1 MKISPSMM
9 LKKRIIDEVKMI
21 IAGRK
26 ILRSMQMNMNILD
39 ELKDRYAQF
48 MIEAEPKIKQAMTA
62 WYYKQLFQRRM
73 RVYVA
78 SIYLE
83 TSELIKPNAKVV
95 LIGSFTKKPWIQK
108 VLCTYDP
115 LFRCFKADK
124 VFIKVG

>member
-48 MIEAEPKIKQAMTA
+48 MIEAEPKIKRAMTA
-62 WYYKQLFQRRM
+62 WYYKQLF
-73 RVYVA
+73 
-78 SIYLE
+78 
-83 TSELIKPNAKVV
+83 
-95 LIGSFTKKPWIQK
+95 
-108 VLCTYDP
+108 
-115 LFRCFKADK
+115 
-124 VFIKVG
+124 

>member
-26 ILRSMQMNMNILD
+26 ILRSMQMNMQILD
-39 ELKDRYAQF
+39 EIKDRYAQL
-48 MIEAEPKIKQAMTA
+48 MVDAESKIKRAMIS
-62 WYYKQLFQRRM
+62 WYYKQLFQKRL

-83 TSELIKPNAKVV
+83 TSESIKPSAKVV
-95 LIGSFTKKPWIQK
+95 IIGSFTKKPWI
-108 VLCTYDP
+108 
-115 LFRCFKADK
+115 
-124 VFIKVG
+124 